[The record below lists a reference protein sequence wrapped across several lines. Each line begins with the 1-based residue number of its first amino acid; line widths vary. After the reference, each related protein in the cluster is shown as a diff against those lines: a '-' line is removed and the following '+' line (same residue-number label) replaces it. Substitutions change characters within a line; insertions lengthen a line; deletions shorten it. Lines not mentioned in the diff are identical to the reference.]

1 MFTWGRGNYGQL
13 GRQISA
19 SEDIEQQPAGPAAQG
34 GTQEVGLPA
43 EVENLRGAT
52 QGEVS
57 SRGAGMNMGCA
68 ETARRPTSFIHSS
81 FLV

>member
-52 QGEVS
+52 QVGVFS
-57 SRGAGMNMGCA
+57 
-68 ETARRPTSFIHSS
+68 TSPDGRTYSCVAISNN
-81 FLV
+81 

>member
-19 SEDIEQQPAGPAAQG
+19 SEDTEQQPAGPVAQG

-52 QGEVS
+52 QVGVFSTSPDGRTYSCVAVS
-57 SRGAGMNMGCA
+57 NN
-68 ETARRPTSFIHSS
+68 
-81 FLV
+81 